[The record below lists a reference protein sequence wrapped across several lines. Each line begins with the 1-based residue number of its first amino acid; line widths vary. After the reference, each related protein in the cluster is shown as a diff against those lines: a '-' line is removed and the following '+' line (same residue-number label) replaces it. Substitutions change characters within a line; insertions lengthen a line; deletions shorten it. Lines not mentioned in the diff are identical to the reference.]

1 IFQDPSVKGYRPN
14 VWTYTIMING
24 LCKEG
29 LLHEALAFLSK
40 MEDNGCLPNAVT
52 YEIII
57 RALFEKGENDNAEKL
72 LREMLSR
79 GLLQGEKE
87 SLVKFL
93 YTLLYYA
100 DGEDRESLWT
110 CICDTNGFSKAA
122 VGVHSSSCFN
132 LATAP
137 GI

>member
-1 IFQDPSVKGYRPN
+1 MEGNGCLPDAVTFETVIRALFEKDENDMAEKLLREMIFQDPSVKGYRPN

-79 GLLQGEKE
+79 GLLQGEK
-87 SLVKFL
+87 
-93 YTLLYYA
+93 
-100 DGEDRESLWT
+100 
-110 CICDTNGFSKAA
+110 
-122 VGVHSSSCFN
+122 
-132 LATAP
+132 
-137 GI
+137 